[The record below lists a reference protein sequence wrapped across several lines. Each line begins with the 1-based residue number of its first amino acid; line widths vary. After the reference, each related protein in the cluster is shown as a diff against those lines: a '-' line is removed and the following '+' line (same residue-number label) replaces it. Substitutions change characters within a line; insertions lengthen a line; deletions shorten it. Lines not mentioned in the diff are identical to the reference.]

1 MNLRIILGSLLAVAV
16 VLGVATYQTI
26 RWAEGPA
33 IPAEEHPPSKV
44 VEILDGWTFQH
55 VAALLEQEG
64 LIKSRLFFVLVGKLQ
79 SADRKV
85 RAGEYELN
93 PAMVPAD
100 ILSTLL
106 NGHVLLHPL
115 TIPEGL
121 TIAQIAD
128 VASLGGLTDRADFL
142 RLAKDREFIASL
154 GIKAETLEGYLYPD
168 TYKFPRGVKAR
179 EVLVAM
185 VQQLRQVVGPD
196 LLTRMQELKM
206 TMHEV
211 LTLASVIEKE
221 TGSVGERPE
230 ISAVFHNRLKK
241 HIPLQSDPTVIY
253 GLTAFDGNLH
263 KKDLSSLSPYNTYRV
278 QGLPPGPIA
287 SPGIQAIRATLYPS
301 DSRSLYFVSR
311 NDGTHQFSGTLI
323 EHNKAVEKYQKR
335 PVRRGPHSQTSIA
348 PRQGRFSTK
357 NECRESCLTGT
368 YRIS

>member
-1 MNLRIILGSLLAVAV
+1 MVA
-16 VLGVATYQTI
+16 LGVAAYQTI
-26 RWAEGPA
+26 RWAEGPV
-33 IPAEEHPPSKV
+33 IPAQERPPSTIV
-44 VEILDGWTFQH
+44 VIPDGSTFQY
-55 VAALLEQEG
+55 VASLLARER
-64 LIKSRLFFVLVGKLQ
+64 LIKSRTAFVLFGKFQ

-85 RAGEYELN
+85 HAGEYELN
-93 PAMVPAD
+93 PGMTPAD
-100 ILSTLL
+100 ILSKLL

-128 VASLGGLTDRADFL
+128 VVSQQGITDRVEFL
-142 RLAKDREFIASL
+142 RLVKDQAFIASL

-168 TYKFPRGVKAR
+168 TYKFPRPIKAR

-185 VQQLRQVVGPD
+185 VEQLKQVVGPD
-196 LLTRMQELKM
+196 LLARMQELKM

-221 TGSVGERPE
+221 TASGDERPE

-253 GLTAFDGNLH
+253 GLPAFDGNLH
-263 KKDLSSLSPYNTYRV
+263 KKDLSSPSPYNTYRV

-287 SPGIQAIRATLYPS
+287 SPGIQAIRATLYPANS
-301 DSRSLYFVSR
+301 IFLYFVSR
-311 NDGTHQFSGTLI
+311 NDGTHQFSATLI

-335 PVRRGPHSQTSIA
+335 PVRRGSHSQTSVVPWEGIVA
-348 PRQGRFSTK
+348 HKEG
-357 NECRESCLTGT
+357 
-368 YRIS
+368 IS